1 MTKKEFMRFRT
12 ILAISALALMP
23 LLARADSITTFNAS
37 GTFTDGATF
46 SGTIDI
52 DTTLGT
58 VTGVNLVTSA
68 PDELVFNFVQSQG
81 QLASNLFAVYTGTVA
96 SGLPNLNL
104 GIPVTSLIGYSGGSL
119 YLGSDIWYSSHNAI
133 SLQRGELTLSAVP
146 EPATFALLGT
156 GLIGLAGAVRR
167 KVHRA

>member
-1 MTKKEFMRFRT
+1 MRLRT
-12 ILAISALALMP
+12 ILAVSVLALMP

-37 GTFTDGATF
+37 GTFTDGATL

-52 DTTLGT
+52 NTTLGT
-58 VTGVNLVTSA
+58 VTGINLVTSA
-68 PDELVFNFVQSQG
+68 PDSLIFNFIQSQG
-81 QLASNLFAVYTGTVA
+81 QLTSNIFYVQGGTAA

-104 GIPVTSLIGYSGGSL
+104 GIWAGSLVGYSGGGL
-119 YLGSDIWYSSHNAI
+119 YPGSDIWYSNSNI
-133 SLQRGELTLSAVP
+133 IVLQSGDLTPSAVP

-156 GLIGLAGAVRR
+156 GLLGLAGAVRR

>member
-1 MTKKEFMRFRT
+1 MRFRT
-12 ILAISALALMP
+12 ILAVSALALMP

-37 GTFTDGATF
+37 GTFTDGATL

-68 PDELVFNFVQSQG
+68 PDSLIFNFVQSQA
-81 QLASNLFAVYTGTVA
+81 QIASDLFYVQTGSAA

-104 GIPVTSLIGYSGGSL
+104 GILAGSLVDYSGGGL
-119 YLGSDIWYSSHNAI
+119 YLGSDIWYSDSNAI
-133 SLQRGELTLSAVP
+133 RLQSGELTPSAVP
-146 EPATFALLGT
+146 EPATFTLLGT

>member
-1 MTKKEFMRFRT
+1 MRFRT

-23 LLARADSITTFNAS
+23 LMARADSITTFNAS
-37 GTFTDGATF
+37 GTFTDGATL

-68 PDELVFNFVQSQG
+68 PDSLIFNFVQSQA
-81 QLASNLFAVYTGTVA
+81 QIASDLFYVQTGSAA

-104 GIPVTSLIGYSGGSL
+104 GILAGSLVDYSGGGL
-119 YLGSDIWYSSHNAI
+119 YLGSDIWYSDSNI
-133 SLQRGELTLSAVP
+133 IRLQSGELTPSAVP

-156 GLIGLAGAVRR
+156 GLVGLAGAVRR